1 MLEALNL
8 PDTLTPQTF
17 LILPVLVA
25 LEAVLSADNA
35 IALAALT
42 RGLRDP
48 KLEQQ
53 ALNIGLVLAYVLRM
67 GLILV
72 ASQVVNQWQFELAGA
87 FYLLWLVY
95 QHFTSEED
103 EDGEHSEPR
112 FASLWQAI
120 PTIALTDLAF
130 SLDSVTTAIA
140 VSNETWLVLLGGTI
154 GIIALRFMTGLFMKW
169 LGEYE
174 RLEDAGY
181 VTVALVGFRLL
192 LRVFNDSLVPPEWVM
207 ISAIVIIFAWGF
219 SKKNEGDPEVPDGI
233 ANSGLASN
241 GAAVEVEAATGSTAE
256 RVSEIVVKE

>member
-1 MLEALNL
+1 MLEALHL

-17 LILPVLVA
+17 LILPVLIA

-42 RGLRDP
+42 QGLRDP
-48 KLEQQ
+48 ELEKK
-53 ALNIGLVLAYVLRM
+53 ALNIGLILAYVLRM

-87 FYLLWLVY
+87 GYLLWLVY
-95 QHFTSEED
+95 QHFTSPED

-112 FASLWQAI
+112 FANLWQAI
-120 PTIALTDLAF
+120 PVIALTDLAF

-140 VSNETWLVLLGGTI
+140 VSRETWLVLLGGTI
-154 GIIALRFMTGLFMKW
+154 GIIALRFMAGLFMKW
-169 LGEYE
+169 LNEYE

-192 LRVFNDSLVPPEWVM
+192 IRVFNDNLVPPEWMM
-207 ISAIVIIFAWGF
+207 IAAIGIIFAWGF
-219 SKKNEGDPEVPDGI
+219 SKKNEGYEAPE
-233 ANSGLASN
+233 
-241 GAAVEVEAATGSTAE
+241 ATGDRPVEPVEQTVDE
-256 RVSEIVVKE
+256 RV

>member
-8 PDTLTPQTF
+8 PDTFTPQTF

-112 FASLWQAI
+112 FATLWQAI

-154 GIIALRFMTGLFMKW
+154 GIIALRFMTGLFMRW

-207 ISAIVIIFAWGF
+207 ISAITIIFAWGF
-219 SKKNEGDPEVPDGI
+219 SKKNEEDPEAPDR
-233 ANSGLASN
+233 LEASSASIN
-241 GAAVEVEAATGSTAE
+241 GAVIETVTESSSE
-256 RVSEIVVKE
+256 RVSEVVAKE

>member
-1 MLEALNL
+1 M
-8 PDTLTPQTF
+8 
-17 LILPVLVA
+17 
-25 LEAVLSADNA
+25 
-35 IALAALT
+35 
-42 RGLRDP
+42 
-48 KLEQQ
+48 
-53 ALNIGLVLAYVLRM
+53 
-67 GLILV
+67 
-72 ASQVVNQWQFELAGA
+72 
-87 FYLLWLVY
+87 Y

-154 GIIALRFMTGLFMKW
+154 GIIALRFMTGLFMRW
-169 LGEYE
+169 LGEYD

-207 ISAIVIIFAWGF
+207 ISAIAIIFAWGF
-219 SKKNEGDPEVPDGI
+219 SKKNEGDREVPDDVI
-233 ANSGLASN
+233 SN
-241 GAAVEVEAATGSTAE
+241 GVANNGAVVEAATESPAK
-256 RVSEIVVKE
+256 RVSEIVAKE